1 MKITISKDSRNRQRP
16 WVCRWFGEYNPATGK
31 QRRYSKSFAR
41 KAEAEQWAAKK
52 SVGVMQGEPLEETKE
67 TLEPFVDKW
76 LRLNKSLRP
85 ETLKLYG
92 YTTDRLLDY
101 FGPEFL
107 LRKLTTDKAEVF
119 VAELKPLKGEKLS
132 DWTKHRTLRN
142 CKTIF
147 ESAVRWHC
155 VAFNPFHHI
164 KGPRLRLRPWHYVTP
179 DEYKALL
186 EATPTLHRKVFYA
199 LCYTGGLRF
208 SEAVSLRWVDINF
221 LSSEVKLDNRA
232 ATDKEPE
239 FLLKDYER
247 RSITLPSH
255 TVEILENFEA
265 LSPYVVMTKEKYER
279 MLKKWRNYQESGRS
293 WRWVDMFYN
302 AGREFGR
309 HVKNASIEVEPGK
322 TLSIHTLR
330 KSCIQNWANE
340 LPMNVTK
347 ELAGHSSISTT
358 ATYYTQVSAYH
369 RAKAAT
375 TIDNLLAKKL
385 T

>member
-1 MKITISKDSRNRQRP
+1 
-16 WVCRWFGEYNPATGK
+16 
-31 QRRYSKSFAR
+31 
-41 KAEAEQWAAKK
+41 
-52 SVGVMQGEPLEETKE
+52 MQGEPLDEKKE
-67 TLEPFVDKW
+67 MLGPFIDKW

-85 ETLKLYG
+85 GTRKLYG
-92 YTTDRLLDY
+92 YTVERLLNHFGRDY
-101 FGPEFL
+101 PL
-107 LRKLTTDKAEVF
+107 LKLTTDRAEVF
-119 VAELKPLKGEKLS
+119 IAELKPLKSDKDLS
-132 DWTKHRTLRN
+132 GWSVHRTLRN

-155 VAFNPFHHI
+155 IALNPFHHI
-164 KGPRLRLRPWHYVTP
+164 KGPRLRLRPWHYVKP

-186 EATPTLHRKVFYA
+186 EATPTLHRKVFYT

-247 RSITLPSH
+247 RSITLPSS
-255 TVEILENFEA
+255 TIEMLENFEA
-265 LSPYVVMTKEKYER
+265 LSPYVVMTKDKYER
-279 MLKKWRNYQESGRS
+279 LLKKWSAYQEAGRA
-293 WRWVDMFYN
+293 WRWTDSLYN
-302 AGREFGR
+302 AGREFAR
-309 HVKNASIEVEPGK
+309 HWKNAGIEVEPDK
-322 TLSIHTLR
+322 KLSIHTLR
-330 KSCIQNWANE
+330 KSCIQNWADG

-347 ELAGHSSISTT
+347 ELAGHSSIATT
-358 ATYYTQVSAYH
+358 VKYYTKVDAYH